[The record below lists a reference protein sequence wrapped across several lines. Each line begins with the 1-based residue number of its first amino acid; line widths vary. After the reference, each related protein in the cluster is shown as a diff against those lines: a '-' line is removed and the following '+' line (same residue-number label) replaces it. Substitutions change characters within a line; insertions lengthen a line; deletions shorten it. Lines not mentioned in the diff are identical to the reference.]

1 MIQCLVQL
9 SLCSWIQWREYP
21 FVVVFPLPVNFS
33 VWVSATTFDFISHFF
48 VSIWELLQAEHSEMS
63 HLCVQILLHCI
74 CLPFGAEKL
83 CDQVESAFSDDDW
96 RERSS
101 AVEKVAI
108 IARFLEKEHI
118 KSNNITMSA
127 LAHCFTYLVGA
138 VEDICTPVHLRA
150 VYMLGTIRACSLK
163 VLYKCIEHQY
173 DAVPRD
179 RLLLI
184 HTCRILH
191 RILPLHTPLC
201 GKFFISRFKH
211 LLIENADFVSLGSP
225 RGRNASGTTT
235 MSPSPSSEVSVD
247 GGNDSSR
254 KIGLLLACFW

>member
-1 MIQCLVQL
+1 MLLLLCRL
-9 SLCSWIQWREYP
+9 STSDPLRWYFAS
-21 FVVVFPLPVNFS
+21 FPMLFS
-33 VWVSATTFDFISHFF
+33 VVIYSPFSGRF
-48 VSIWELLQAEHSEMS
+48 VCLFSIWQLLQAEHSEMS

-74 CLPFGAEKL
+74 CLPYGAEKL
-83 CDQVESAFSDDDW
+83 CDEVESAFSDDDW
-96 RERSS
+96 RERFS
-101 AVEKVAI
+101 AVEKVTI
-108 IARFLEKEHI
+108 IARFLEKENI

-138 VEDICTPVHLRA
+138 VEDVCTPVHLRA
-150 VYMLGTIRACSLK
+150 VSMLGTIRASSLK

-184 HTCRILH
+184 HTCRLLH

-225 RGRNASGTTT
+225 KGRSTSGSGTT
-235 MSPSPSSEVSVD
+235 PSAPTSEVSVD
-247 GGNDSSR
+247 NGSESAR
-254 KIGLLLACFW
+254 KIGL